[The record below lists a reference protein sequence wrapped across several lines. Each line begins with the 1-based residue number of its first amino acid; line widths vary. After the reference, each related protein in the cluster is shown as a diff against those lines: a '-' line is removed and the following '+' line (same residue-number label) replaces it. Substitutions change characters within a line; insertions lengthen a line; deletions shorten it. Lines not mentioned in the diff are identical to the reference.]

1 MAHPLER
8 IYPHFP
14 VWAQNLGIS
23 LYGYAYKKERLGG
36 CFEEHVRRFH
46 ERAEWTGER
55 LREYTDGELRRILLR
70 AFDLVPYYS
79 REWRARGISRAR
91 LEKFTTADLPCLPVL
106 SKHDLRADPDSF
118 VARDVPPRKIHRY
131 YSSGTTGT
139 PITSFCTSADHQRFF
154 AAREARSFQWAGVS
168 LRRPRAMMGGRMIS
182 PTAYCSPPYYRYN
195 LAERQVYLTAYH
207 ISAATAWN
215 YVEGLNRY
223 RPEVFTGYAYST
235 SLLARLM
242 LEQGLTLDYTPVAAI
257 LGSERFTPEM
267 RAVIRR
273 ALKIRVY
280 EEYGSV
286 EQCVLATE
294 CTHGSLHV
302 NSDFGLVEI
311 VDEAGRPV
319 PAGTLGR
326 VLCTGLLSDT
336 QPLIRYDIGDLAA
349 WSATPCP
356 CGRNLPVLAELV
368 GRLEDIVI
376 GPDGREISRFHGIF
390 IDVPNLV
397 EAQVIQEEVSLIR
410 IRVVGT
416 AQFNRADEELMRR
429 RVALERL
436 GDVRVEFERVS
447 AIERTERGKFRAVIC
462 KVPLK
467 QREALRRQ
475 VLGHPVAGAGGTKR

>member
-1 MAHPLER
+1 M
-8 IYPHFP
+8 
-14 VWAQNLGIS
+14 
-23 LYGYAYKKERLGG
+23 
-36 CFEEHVRRFH
+36 
-46 ERAEWTGER
+46 RA
-55 LREYTDGELRRILLR
+55 YTDGELRRILLR

-79 REWRARGISRAR
+79 RAWRARGISRTR
-91 LEKFTTADLPCLPVL
+91 LEKFTAADLPSLPVL
-106 SKHDLRADPDSF
+106 PKLDVRADPASF
-118 VARDVPPRKIHRY
+118 VARDIPPRKIHRY

-139 PITSFCTSADHQRFF
+139 PLTSFCTSADHQRFF

-168 LRRPRAMMGGRMIS
+168 LRRPRAMIGGRMIS
-182 PTAYCSPPYYRYN
+182 PTAHCDPPYYRYN

-207 ISAATAWN
+207 ISATTAWN

-242 LEQGLTLDYTPVAAI
+242 LEQGLALDYTPVAAI

-273 ALKIRVY
+273 ALKVRVY

-286 EQCVLATE
+286 EQCALATE

-302 NSDFGLVEI
+302 NPDFGIVEI
-311 VDEAGRPV
+311 VDESGRPV
-319 PAGTLGR
+319 PAGTEGR
-326 VLCTGLLSDT
+326 MLCTGLLSDT
-336 QPLIRYDIGDLAA
+336 QPVIRYDIGDMAT

-356 CGRNLPVLAELV
+356 CGRSLPVLADLL
-368 GRLEDIVI
+368 GRVEDVVI

-390 IDVPNLV
+390 IDLPNVV
-397 EAQVIQEEVSLIR
+397 EAQVIQEDVSLIR

-416 AQFNRADEELMRR
+416 AQFNEADEEVMRR
-429 RVALERL
+429 RTAYERL
-436 GDVRVEFERVS
+436 GDVRVVIERVP
-447 AIERTERGKFRAVIC
+447 AIERTARGKFRAVIC
-462 KVPLK
+462 KVPLE

-475 VLGHPVAGAGGTKR
+475 TLGRPVAVAGKGMR

>member
-8 IYPHFP
+8 FYPYVP

-23 LYGYAYKKERLGG
+23 LYGYAYKRERLGG
-36 CFEEHVRRFH
+36 CFEEQVRRFR
-46 ERAEWTGER
+46 ERAEWPAER
-55 LREYTDGELRRILLR
+55 LRAYTDGELRRILLR
-70 AFDLVPYYS
+70 AFDLVPYYAAQ
-79 REWRARGISRAR
+79 WKARGISRTQ
-91 LEKFTTADLPCLPVL
+91 LEKFTAADLPSLPVL
-106 SKHDLRADPDSF
+106 PKSDLRADAESF
-118 VARDVPPRKIHRY
+118 VARDVPRSKIHRY

-168 LRRPRAMMGGRMIS
+168 LRRPRAMMGGRMIA
-182 PTAYCSPPYYRYN
+182 PTAHCSPPYYRYN
-195 LAERQVYLTAYH
+195 AAERQVYFTAYH
-207 ISAATAWN
+207 IRASTAGN
-215 YVEGLNRY
+215 YVEGINRY

-257 LGSERFTPEM
+257 LGSEKLSPDM
-267 RAVIRR
+267 RAVIGR
-273 ALKIRVY
+273 ALKVRVY

-294 CTHGSLHV
+294 CSQGSLHV
-302 NSDFGLVEI
+302 NPDFGIVEI
-311 VDEAGRPV
+311 VDDSGQPV
-319 PAGTLGR
+319 PVGTEGR
-326 VLCTGLLSDT
+326 ILCTGLLSDT

-349 WSATPCP
+349 WSAAPCA
-356 CGRNLPVLAELV
+356 CGRSLPVLAGMV
-368 GRLEDIVI
+368 GRLEDAVI

-390 IDVPNLV
+390 INLPNLV
-397 EAQVIQEEVSLIR
+397 EAQVIQEDISLIR

-416 AQFNRADEELMRR
+416 EKFNTADEELMRR
-429 RVALERL
+429 RTALERL
-436 GDVRVEFERVS
+436 GDVRVVIERVP

-462 KVPLK
+462 KIPPE

-475 VLGHPVAGAGGTKR
+475 ALDQAATGGTGR